1 MNGCD
6 INKSVVVGRKF
17 GRWTVIDDYITNAR
31 GEKKWLCRC
40 DCGTER
46 YVLER
51 GLKSGDSRS
60 CGCLTRENVRKA
72 LSYDLTGQTFG
83 ELTALHKVESN
94 HKYRGTIW
102 RCRCSCGNFYDIA
115 ATLLVTGRRT
125 HCGDKKAHRDKM
137 NYAYVDI
144 AGKRF
149 YKLTAMYPTEKRS
162 VGGSIVWHCRCD
174 CGNEV
179 DLEYN
184 KLMWGNFKSCGCLKK
199 HHSQKLKDFQAR
211 ADGTSIDV
219 IKSKKIPIDN
229 TSGYKGVGFARGKY
243 FAKIVFQQKQYY
255 LGAYKNIE
263 DAVSARKEAETLLF
277 DETAAYYERWKRKA
291 EGNPA
296 WAAQNPIQIHVK
308 KDPVRGLSVCYSP
321 EI

>member
-1 MNGCD
+1 MKRRD
-6 INKSVVVGRKF
+6 ISESVVIGMKF
-17 GRWTVIDDYITNAR
+17 GRWTVIGEYITNAR
-31 GEKKWLCRC
+31 GERKWLCRC

-51 GLKSGDSRS
+51 GLKSGDSKS

-83 ELTALHKVESN
+83 DLTAIHKVESN
-94 HKYRGTIW
+94 HNRGAIW
-102 RCRCSCGNFYDIA
+102 HCQCACGNFYNVA

-137 NYAYVDI
+137 NYAYSDI
-144 AGKRF
+144 TGKRF
-149 YKLTAMYPTEKRS
+149 YKLTALYPTDKRS
-162 VGGSIVWHCRCD
+162 SGGSVIWHCRCD

-199 HHSQKLKDFQAR
+199 QHSQKLKDFQAR
-211 ADGTSIDV
+211 VDGTSIDV
-219 IKSKKIPIDN
+219 IKSKKIPSDN
-229 TSGYKGVGFARGKY
+229 TSGYKGVGFARGRY
-243 FAKIVFQQKQYY
+243 LAKIVFQQTQYY
-255 LGAYKNIE
+255 LGSYKKIE
-263 DAVSARKEAETLLF
+263 DAVNARNEAERVLF
-277 DETAAYYERWKRKA
+277 DGTAAYYERWEAKA
-291 EGNPA
+291 SEDPA
-296 WAAQNPIQIHVK
+296 WAEENPVQIHVK
-308 KDPVRGLSVCYSP
+308 KDALRGLTVYYSP